1 MAVRSSCSFI
11 LGLAVCCG
19 TVPCAAADDQSSS
32 FAQDARDLLQET
44 PARLQGLLLGN
55 LLMAKRKRP
64 DWIRELSHEDI
75 DPESVP
81 GADDIQLV
89 LQQERRDGP
98 DLLTVRYP
106 IMARG
111 SLRTY
116 AGAGLNQAVY
126 HVESLAKPTLIS
138 RSSRHR
144 SLGGAAELGA
154 ELRVSEQVNLTADVR
169 WIELDSDASLLRSEH
184 GLVSPDPIAVGVS
197 LGWRFR

>member
-1 MAVRSSCSFI
+1 M
-11 LGLAVCCG
+11 
-19 TVPCAAADDQSSS
+19 PCAAADDQSSGIT
-32 FAQDARDLLQET
+32 QGARELLEET
-44 PARLQGLLLGN
+44 PARLQSLLLHH
-55 LLMAKRKRP
+55 LPMVKHKRP

-81 GADDIQLV
+81 GLDDVQLV
-89 LQQERRDGP
+89 LQQDRRDGP

-106 IMARG
+106 FMARG

-126 HVESLAKPTLIS
+126 HVESPTKPTLIS

-169 WIELDSDASLLRSEH
+169 WIELDSEASLLRSEH
-184 GLVSPDPIAVGVS
+184 GLVSPDPVSLGVS

>member
-1 MAVRSSCSFI
+1 MAVRSGCSFV

-19 TVPCAAADDQSSS
+19 AVPCAAADDRSPD
-32 FAQDARDLLQET
+32 FTRDAREFLLET
-44 PARLQGLLLGN
+44 PARLQGLLLDR
-55 LLMAKRKRP
+55 LPMVKRKRP

-81 GADDIQLV
+81 GTDDIQLV
-89 LQQERRDGP
+89 LQQDRRDGP

-111 SLRTY
+111 SVRTY

-126 HVESLAKPTLIS
+126 HTESATPTLIS

-184 GLVSPDPIAVGVS
+184 GLVSPDPVAVGVS